1 MTCSFSPAFNLALW
15 YLRPSLVIGLSQTT
29 WRRIKE
35 VILEGVRANYQAL
48 FGGFS
53 GPGQSSLSSKVKNKI
68 WADITR
74 QINATG
80 SGQWRS
86 VEQVRLRWKNLKQK
100 ATKDH
105 SEAKNPQTGN
115 KSIKR
120 GEFTDTVLDIIG
132 GESSQAL
139 FGILP
144 AGTGES
150 IDPTEPLNLSA
161 ELVTLTPVE
170 LAFEEPSTSQS
181 PVLEEMWNPPAP
193 PPPCKRK
200 RQAEKGDGN
209 NELLKVETERAQQQ
223 IILTNEQIK
232 LTLLKQE
239 EVKLRIQL
247 LEKQLKD

>member
-1 MTCSFSPAFNLALW
+1 MP
-15 YLRPSLVIGLSQTT
+15 LVVANGGVLSRFGL
-29 WRRIKE
+29 
-35 VILEGVRANYQAL
+35 
-48 FGGFS
+48 
-53 GPGQSSLSSKVKNKI
+53 
-68 WADITR
+68 
-74 QINATG
+74 
-80 SGQWRS
+80 
-86 VEQVRLRWKNLKQK
+86 
-100 ATKDH
+100 
-105 SEAKNPQTGN
+105 
-115 KSIKR
+115 
-120 GEFTDTVLDIIG
+120 G

-193 PPPCKRK
+193 PPT
-200 RQAEKGDGN
+200 GY

>member
-1 MTCSFSPAFNLALW
+1 MVFKAFLSDRAFSDNMEKNKGSNFTTAETTAF
-15 YLRPSLVIGLSQTT
+15 
-29 WRRIKE
+29 
-35 VILEGVRANYQAL
+35 LEGVRANYQAL

-80 SGQWRS
+80 SGQRRS

-200 RQAEKGDGN
+200 RQAEKGDGY

>member
-1 MTCSFSPAFNLALW
+1 MEKNKGSNFTTAETTAL
-15 YLRPSLVIGLSQTT
+15 
-29 WRRIKE
+29 
-35 VILEGVRANYQAL
+35 LEGVRAHYQAL
-48 FGGFS
+48 FGAFS
-53 GPGQSSLSSKVKNKI
+53 GPGQSSLSAKCKNAI
-68 WADITR
+68 WADITK
-74 QINATG
+74 QVNATG
-80 SGQWRS
+80 SGQRRN

-115 KSIKR
+115 KAIKR
-120 GEFTDTVLDIIG
+120 GEFTETVLDIIG

-139 FGILP
+139 CGIQP

-161 ELVTLTPVE
+161 EMITLTPVE
-170 LAFEEPSTSQS
+170 LDFEEPCTSRS
-181 PVLEEMWNPPAP
+181 PVLEEMGNSPA

-200 RQAEKGDGN
+200 RQAEKGDAYN
-209 NELLKVETERAQQQ
+209 NLLKVETERAQQQ

-239 EVKLRIQL
+239 EVRLRIQL